1 MKNILEYLEHS
12 VGWRP
17 EKTACADTDTSMTW
31 RQLREA
37 SARIGSLLL
46 KHRLTH
52 RPVAVYMEKTPA
64 CLAAMLGTVYGG
76 DFYTVIDTKMPW
88 DRIRKIFSVLKP
100 AAIITDRDH
109 EETVREA
116 LASER
121 KDSPKILLY
130 EKAMYVP
137 EDREGLA
144 KIRRKAVDT
153 DLVYT
158 LFTSGST
165 GMPKGVAVSHRNVM
179 AYAEWVKT
187 TFDINEATVFGS
199 QTPFYFSMSVLDIYT
214 TLAAGAELQ
223 ILPKQLFA
231 FPVRL
236 LEYMNSRKVNTI
248 YWVPTALSIVAN
260 WKVLDYVSLPYMEK
274 VLFAGEVMPVKQLNY
289 WREYLPDVLYVNL
302 YGPTEITCNC
312 NYYIVDR
319 EFTEDQTLPI
329 GVPFP
334 NERVF
339 LLDEEDHLV
348 TEPGALGEICVS
360 GTALALGYY
369 RNSEKTS
376 EAFVQNPLNHRY
388 LEPIYRTGD
397 LGRYENGELYYVTRK
412 DFQIKHMGHRIEL
425 GEIETAFQAL
435 DGISRVCCIYD
446 EPNTKI
452 IGFYV
457 GELEAKEIIERLTE
471 RLPRFM
477 IPNVFRQVD
486 EMPLTKNGKID
497 RKCLMEE
504 YRESMQNRVKS

>member
-12 VGWRP
+12 VGRRP

-137 EDREGLA
+137 EYRAGLA

-165 GMPKGVAVSHRNVM
+165 GMPMGVAVSHRTVM
-179 AYAEWVKT
+179 A
-187 TFDINEATVFGS
+187 
-199 QTPFYFSMSVLDIYT
+199 
-214 TLAAGAELQ
+214 
-223 ILPKQLFA
+223 
-231 FPVRL
+231 
-236 LEYMNSRKVNTI
+236 
-248 YWVPTALSIVAN
+248 
-260 WKVLDYVSLPYMEK
+260 
-274 VLFAGEVMPVKQLNY
+274 
-289 WREYLPDVLYVNL
+289 
-302 YGPTEITCNC
+302 
-312 NYYIVDR
+312 
-319 EFTEDQTLPI
+319 
-329 GVPFP
+329 
-334 NERVF
+334 
-339 LLDEEDHLV
+339 
-348 TEPGALGEICVS
+348 
-360 GTALALGYY
+360 
-369 RNSEKTS
+369 
-376 EAFVQNPLNHRY
+376 
-388 LEPIYRTGD
+388 
-397 LGRYENGELYYVTRK
+397 
-412 DFQIKHMGHRIEL
+412 
-425 GEIETAFQAL
+425 
-435 DGISRVCCIYD
+435 
-446 EPNTKI
+446 
-452 IGFYV
+452 
-457 GELEAKEIIERLTE
+457 
-471 RLPRFM
+471 
-477 IPNVFRQVD
+477 
-486 EMPLTKNGKID
+486 
-497 RKCLMEE
+497 
-504 YRESMQNRVKS
+504 

>member
-12 VGWRP
+12 VSRRP

-64 CLAAMLGTVYGG
+64 CLATMLGTVYGG

-199 QTPFYFSMSVLDIYT
+199 QTPFYFSMSVTDIYAT
-214 TLAAGAELQ
+214 IRTGAQLHV
-223 ILPKQLFA
+223 IPKSYFS
-231 FPVRL
+231 FPAL
-236 LEYMNSRKVNTI
+236 LIRYLNERQVNTI
-248 YWVPTALSIVAN
+248 YWVPSALSIVAN
-260 WKVLDYVSLPYMEK
+260 LKVLDFMMAEHIEK
-274 VLFAGEVMPVKQLNY
+274 VLFAGEVMPAKQLNY
-289 WREYLPDVLYVNL
+289 WRSKYPNALFANL
-302 YGPTEITCNC
+302 FGPTETTDICT
-312 NYYIVDR
+312 YYIVDR
-319 EFTEDQTLPI
+319 EIKDTESVPIGIACDNCDSFVVTEDGRLAGI
-329 GVPFP
+329 G
-334 NERVF
+334 EEGELYARGSF
-339 LLDEEDHLV
+339 L
-348 TEPGALGEICVS
+348 AM
-360 GTALALGYY
+360 GYY
-369 RNSEKTS
+369 NDPDKTAA
-376 EAFVQNPLNHRY
+376 AFVQNPLQSHYPERVY
-388 LEPIYRTGD
+388 KTGD
-397 LGRYENGELYYVTRK
+397 LVRWNERGELIYLSRR
-412 DFQIKHMGHRIEL
+412 DFQIKHMGYRIEL
-425 GEIETAFQAL
+425 GEIEAAATAQPGVDVSVCLYDQAADQLILIYVGAKAEQETVRQAL
-435 DGISRVCCIYD
+435 QAALPAYML
-446 EPNTKI
+446 P
-452 IGFYV
+452 
-457 GELEAKEIIERLTE
+457 AKVIQAKT
-471 RLPRFM
+471 
-477 IPNVFRQVD
+477 IPYNQ
-486 EMPLTKNGKID
+486 NGKTD
-497 RKCLMEE
+497 RKALAAA
-504 YRESMQNRVKS
+504 YFNKAD